1 MAAITGGN
9 AENGG
14 AAKSKNGRSKVSL
27 SSWFFLLICKEA
39 LYYKYK

>member
-27 SSWFFLLICKEA
+27 SSWFF
-39 LYYKYK
+39 Y